1 MKNNY
6 LVDLFNNHNKNKK
19 EDENKT
25 NNKEQ
30 NSEDNNQNEYLLKPN
45 IYFKI
50 DQKNSFS
57 KLEEKE
63 IPNIDIFTTKFKDNE
78 NLIYENINTII
89 NKLLEKISNSNIT
102 NDPFIVSQNISK
114 LICKNNKIGKD
125 NIDSVI
131 NHLIRRGK
139 NNIYKSQNIILT
151 KNKCEIIGSILCY
164 SYLRLQPYKI
174 KDMNRL
180 MEIQKII
187 LDKGIDVEKDFIKYC
202 KEKKLT
208 DQKIT
213 YYWKSQRNKYI
224 CLPEL
229 IFLINRYSQINE
241 ISIDINLFN
250 EYLNEDISQTQLII
264 LTILNIH
271 WLFNSIKSFKIN
283 LINENFE
290 KLLYNNYLIKLNDF
304 CSNIIPDIKKNI
316 LINVDNI
323 FKKKWNFTD
332 IFKLKENTNILN
344 QENITNNI
352 LNQNNALSRQSVGLD
367 AILNKART
375 YSLTGTNRTMMPHF
389 SNNFPLDYENE
400 INLKKLYDKNNKNKE
415 EDKDSIENTVKTFN
429 NTLQIILI
437 TLFSLNNSQYCQD
450 LELIMNDSYSAEFL
464 IFFKNILGFETLD
477 ENLQEFNILD
487 LLLYNNQL
495 KRINKINIEINT
507 LDFTSFENL
516 LNVLYNNQSLA
527 SIKMSF
533 FSSDITY
540 YPQVLYKIFGEQHED
555 ENLLKYNYE
564 QSTYLFGEIT
574 TTDEKIL
581 NKLSSYFNYNLYLL
595 FVLILNLP
603 NLIELYLNFEIPD
616 NIVNNTNY
624 MNSIL
629 KFILNILFFS
639 LNNSKIKKF
648 CLLSPK
654 IVFDKRKIPNINNL
668 ISNINIDKN
677 LLLKDLSLQFQFYK
691 ISDINNFINT
701 RLFKLNIGDLD
712 IETFKVL
719 CDNICSNEFNINSSL
734 QKLSIGLLNTIIDF
748 TIEIKLLF
756 RKLFSIKIRQ
766 LTTLNIY
773 SNIIINDEIEYAYL
787 LQILNNNWISEYN
800 IILNSNSEKIIYTY
814 PDDIKKLKFYVPH
827 NLEKQLLEP
836 DDIMNLKGNPITFE
850 VDNNKDYYDDAYWYL
865 KYLFENVYV
874 DKMKSANKNKKMI
887 MGILKYLYFL
897 KTPKIHLHSFQVGY

>member
-1 MKNNY
+1 MEKNY
-6 LVDLFNNHNKNKK
+6 LINLFNNTNKNKK
-19 EDENKT
+19 EDENTT
-25 NNKEQ
+25 NNNEQ
-30 NSEDNNQNEYLLKPN
+30 NSEDNNQNKNLLKPN

-63 IPNIDIFTTKFKDNE
+63 ISNIDIFSTKFKDNE
-78 NLIYENINTII
+78 NLINDNINIII

-102 NDPFIVSQNISK
+102 NDLFMVCQNISK

-131 NHLIRRGK
+131 NHLMKRGK
-139 NNIYKSQNIILT
+139 NNVYKSQNLTLT

-164 SYLRLQPYKI
+164 SYLRLQQYKI

-180 MEIQKII
+180 MEIKKII
-187 LDKGIDVEKDFIKYC
+187 LEKGIDVEKDFIKYC
-202 KEKKLT
+202 REKKLT
-208 DQKIT
+208 DQRIT
-213 YYWKSQRNKYI
+213 YFWKSQRNKYI

-229 IFLINRYSQINE
+229 IFLINRYSQVNE

-250 EYLNEDISQTQLII
+250 EYLNDDISQTQLIE

-271 WLFNSIKSFKIN
+271 WIFNSIKSFKIN

-290 KLLYNNYLIKLNDF
+290 KQLYNNYLIKLNDL

-316 LINVDNI
+316 LINEDNI
-323 FKKKWNFTD
+323 YKKKWNFTD
-332 IFKLKENTNILN
+332 SFKLKENRNIVN
-344 QENITNNI
+344 QENICNNLI
-352 LNQNNALSRQSVGLD
+352 QNNMLTRYSVGLD
-367 AILNKART
+367 AILNKGRT
-375 YSLTGTNRTMMPHF
+375 FSVNRKMMPNF
-389 SNNFPLDYENE
+389 FNNIPFDYDNDNEN
-400 INLKKLYDKNNKNKE
+400 NLKKFYDKNNKNKE
-415 EDKDSIENTVKTFN
+415 EEKEKDNIEYTVKIFQ

-437 TLFSLNNSQYCQD
+437 TLFSLNNSKNCQD
-450 LELIMNDSYSAEFL
+450 LELTMNDSYSSEFL
-464 IFFKNILGFETLD
+464 VFFKNILGFELD
-477 ENLQEFNILD
+477 ENLEEFNILD

-495 KRINKINIEINT
+495 KNINEINIEINS

-516 LNVLYNNQSLA
+516 LNVLYNNQLLTSMH
-527 SIKMSF
+527 ISF
-533 FSSDITY
+533 FTSDITY
-540 YPQVLYKIFGEQHED
+540 SSQVLYKIFEEQHED
-555 ENLLKYNYE
+555 ENLLKSNYE
-564 QSTYLFGEIT
+564 QSTYLFGDIIN
-574 TTDEKIL
+574 TDEKIL
-581 NKLSSYFNYNLYLL
+581 NKLSSYFNYNLYLFFL
-595 FVLILNLP
+595 LIINLP

-624 MNSIL
+624 MNPIL

-654 IVFDKRKIPNINNL
+654 IILDKRKIPNITNL
-668 ISNINIDKN
+668 ISNININQN
-677 LLLKDLSLQFQFYK
+677 LLLKDLSLHFQFYK

-701 RLFKLNIGDLD
+701 RLYTLNIGDLD
-712 IETFKVL
+712 IDTFKVL
-719 CDNICSNEFNINSSL
+719 CDTICSYEFNINSSL

-748 TIEIKLLF
+748 TIEIKILL

-766 LTTLNIY
+766 LITLNIY
-773 SNIIINDEIEYAYL
+773 SNIIIDDEIEYDYL

-800 IILNSNSEKIIYTY
+800 IILNRNSEKIIYTF

-836 DDIMNLKGNPITFE
+836 DDIMILKDNPITLE

-865 KYLFENVYV
+865 KNIFENVY
-874 DKMKSANKNKKMI
+874 KMKNDQKVKKLI

-897 KTPKIHLHSFQVGY
+897 KTPKINLHSFQIGY